1 MAHTWLLR
9 FVTLAAWLL
18 AAASVSYWSLQ
29 FVGSSTAPVKAAEIA
44 APAPQNNPADL
55 ARVFGPPV
63 AMATAAPDVAAQP
76 IDPGARFALVGV
88 VADRASSG
96 VALIAVDG
104 KAARPY
110 RVGSQIEDEYTLKS
124 VALRSATLAPLAP
137 PQATF
142 TLELATPST
151 TAAATAPRA
160 AATAT
165 ATATGA
171 GATGTARVP
180 NAARVPKPARSRG
193 QPSTTE
199 PDPNFNANRNPRLNP
214 NPNPNPN
221 PNLNLNPNPNPD
233 PMPVPIPGR
242 NPIPEP
248 SA

>member
-18 AAASVSYWSLQ
+18 AAASIGYWSLQ

-44 APAPQNNPADL
+44 APAPLNEPADL

-63 AMATAAPDVAAQP
+63 AVATAAADVAALP
-76 IDPGARFALVGV
+76 IDPGARFELVGV

-124 VALRSATLAPLAP
+124 VAVRSATLAPMAP

-142 TLELATPST
+142 TLELATPSS
-151 TAAATAPRA
+151 TAAATAPRS
-160 AATAT
+160 AATAL
-165 ATATGA
+165 G
-171 GATGTARVP
+171 ARVP
-180 NAARVPKPARSRG
+180 NAARVPKPPRVRG
-193 QPSTTE
+193 QPSTA
-199 PDPNFNANRNPRLNP
+199 DLNP
-214 NPNPNPN
+214 NPNLVPNPN
-221 PNLNLNPNPNPD
+221 PNLNPNLIPTPNPNLNPNLIPSPNPNLNTN
-233 PMPVPIPGR
+233 PMPVPVPGR

-248 SA
+248 A